1 MIRKWIKRAGERIED
16 RLRHLC
22 GALSPDMRVYAIVTL
37 FVLFAA
43 LSLYSTVSAIYS
55 LGRNDGERIRIEHL
69 RRLAPQP
76 EQRHKPESFGN
87 SDAKLQQE
95 AESGSRIGC
104 GTCAGPSA
112 PTCESMRSSRS
123 SCFSPHCRCIAPFRR
138 STLWGATTG
147 RGYGSNT
154 CDGLHRS
161 RSKGTSRNPSEI
173 QMQSCSRKQP
183 FPLKQNEH
191 SPGRTA
197 PND

>member
-16 RLRHLC
+16 RLRRVC
-22 GALSPDMRVYAIVTL
+22 GAISPDMRVYAIVTL

-87 SDAKLQQE
+87 SDAKPQQE
-95 AESGSRIGC
+95 AAFPAETER
-104 GTCAGPSA
+104 T
-112 PTCESMRSSRS
+112 
-123 SCFSPHCRCIAPFRR
+123 
-138 STLWGATTG
+138 
-147 RGYGSNT
+147 
-154 CDGLHRS
+154 
-161 RSKGTSRNPSEI
+161 
-173 QMQSCSRKQP
+173 QS
-183 FPLKQNEH
+183 
-191 SPGRTA
+191 GRTA